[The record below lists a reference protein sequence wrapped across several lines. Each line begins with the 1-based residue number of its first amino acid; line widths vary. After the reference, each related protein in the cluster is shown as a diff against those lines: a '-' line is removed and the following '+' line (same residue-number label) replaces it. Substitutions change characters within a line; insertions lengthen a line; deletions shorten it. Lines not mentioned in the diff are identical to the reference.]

1 MAYVCKQGGFILS
14 TAVFN
19 PRNIDD
25 DCDRIFHLIH
35 PYQVQIGDLLDKGE
49 CHEAFSLF
57 YELLESPSYHFV
69 KMNIFVILMI
79 CIVLTIHVETY
90 LTRSSRR

>member
-35 PYQVQIGDLLDKGE
+35 PYRVQIGDLLDKGE

-69 KMNIFVILMI
+69 KDEHFCHFDDMYCLDYTCGDILD
-79 CIVLTIHVETY
+79 TII
-90 LTRSSRR
+90 